1 MAEETE
7 ELEERKKRI
16 SEGFASIFGKKEG
29 VKQESKIEAIQE
41 GQKGKVKELQKEKD
55 GDKSENQDAQATEG
69 RPVAVRSQEKADPG
83 AGQSARETGLKK
95 GEGEDTLGTLVD
107 IRV

>member
-1 MAEETE
+1 MDTMNI
-7 ELEERKKRI
+7 RKVFSPVSSAQKVHRL
-16 SEGFASIFGKKEG
+16 KKENPDG
-29 VKQESKIEAIQE
+29 RKR
-41 GQKGKVKELQKEKD
+41 GFHGELQKEKD

-69 RPVAVRSQEKADPG
+69 RPVAVRSQDKADPG